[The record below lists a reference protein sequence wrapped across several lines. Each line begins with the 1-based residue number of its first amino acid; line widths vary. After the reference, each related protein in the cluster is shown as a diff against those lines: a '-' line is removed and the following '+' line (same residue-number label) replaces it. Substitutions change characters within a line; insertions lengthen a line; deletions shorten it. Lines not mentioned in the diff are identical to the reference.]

1 MGQYMSKSVIGE
13 SGREYVIE
21 KELGKGSQGRVFSI
35 KGGRYAFKLLGKKSS
50 LTAQKLKRRISYIKT
65 RKIHDLPIS
74 RPLEQIRGKF
84 LGYIM
89 EIATDMMPLENL
101 LKPTTDN
108 NWWENTGG
116 LKKRLLILEKLS
128 KVLSD
133 LHAKGLIYGD
143 LSPRNIFISSSSNYS
158 EIFLID
164 VDNITHQSKV
174 GEAVYTPSYTAP
186 EIVKGQS
193 GSDTYTDDFSFTI
206 IAYQLLTLN
215 HPFIGDYVNK
225 GEPELEEE
233 AYGCDIPWINHTKD
247 DINRSSTGLDSSL
260 TISKMM
266 MKEFNNTFEK
276 KLQDKYHRT
285 TTLKWNEVIKRAI
298 GGLIECPNCKSN
310 YFYTKKLMC
319 PFCHNSLE
327 YIGIITIFPLVVNI
341 KRDITHKHNIKLDS
355 SGLGQ
360 KLLEKIVQPQK
371 YFSITESDLYLNDSQ
386 NELFRIRV
394 DKEYIFIQG
403 VGQRELSIYKN
414 NKIRSGIDISREI
427 KASQDDWLILSDDF
441 SSSYQ
446 RVLKVRKMSV

>member
-1 MGQYMSKSVIGE
+1 MSKSVVGD
-13 SGREYVIE
+13 SGREYILD

-35 KGGRYAFKLLGKKSS
+35 KGGRYAFKLLGKKSGS
-50 LTAQKLKRRISYIKT
+50 KSQILKRKISYIKT
-65 RKIHDLPIS
+65 REIHDLPIS
-74 RPLEQIRGKF
+74 RPLEQIQGEY

-89 EIATDMMPLENL
+89 EIATDMMPLETL
-101 LKPTTDN
+101 LKPTRDDT
-108 NWWENTGG
+108 WWENTGG

-143 LSPRNIFISSSSNYS
+143 LSPRNIFISNNPNYS

-193 GSDTYTDDFSFTI
+193 GSDTYTDDFSFSI

-215 HPFIGDYVNK
+215 HPFIGDYVSK

-233 AYGCDIPWINHTKD
+233 AYGCDVPWIDHSQN
-247 DINRSSTGLDSSL
+247 DINRSSVGLNSAS
-260 TISKMM
+260 TISKLMM
-266 MKEFNNTFEK
+266 NEFRNTFEK
-276 KLQDKYHRT
+276 KLQDKYNRT

-298 GGLIECPNCKSN
+298 GGLIECPNCKHN
-310 YFYTKKLMC
+310 YFYNKKLIC
-319 PFCHNSLE
+319 PSCKNSLD
-327 YIGIITIFPLVVNI
+327 YIGVITIFPLVTKI
-341 KRDITHKHNIKLDS
+341 KNDISNEYNIKLKS

-360 KLLEKIVQPQK
+360 KLLKKIIQPKK
-371 YFSITESDLYLNDSQ
+371 YFIITEHDLYLNGSQ
-386 NELFRIRV
+386 SELFKIRV
-394 DKEYIFIQG
+394 DEKNIFIKG
-403 VGQRELSIYKN
+403 IEQRELSIYKDE
-414 NKIRSGIDISREI
+414 KIRSGIDISREI
-427 KASQDDWLILSDDF
+427 KESQDNWFILSDDF

>member
-1 MGQYMSKSVIGE
+1 MSKSIVGE

-35 KGGRYAFKLLGKKSS
+35 KGGKYAFKLLGKKSGS
-50 LTAQKLKRRISYIKT
+50 KAQILKRKISYIKT
-65 RKIHDLPIS
+65 RKINDLPIS
-74 RPLEQIRGKF
+74 RPLEQIKGEY

-101 LKPTTDN
+101 LKPIKDA

-143 LSPRNIFISSSSNYS
+143 LSPRNIFISNNPNYS

-174 GEAVYTPSYTAP
+174 GEAVYTPSYAAP
-186 EIVKGQS
+186 EIVKGES
-193 GSDTYTDDFSFTI
+193 GSDTYTDDFSFSI

-215 HPFIGDYVNK
+215 HPFIGDYVSK

-233 AYGCDIPWINHTKD
+233 AYGCDVPWINHSSDET
-247 DINRSSTGLDSSL
+247 NRSSVGLDSSL

-266 MKEFNNTFEK
+266 MKEFTNTFEK

-298 GGLIECPNCKSN
+298 GGLIECPQCKSA
-310 YFYTKKLMC
+310 YFYNRELEC
-319 PFCHNSLE
+319 PFCKNRLE
-327 YIGIITIFPLVVNI
+327 YIGIVTILPLVVNI
-341 KRDITHKHNIKLDS
+341 KKDILDTCNIDLKV

-360 KLLEKIVQPQK
+360 KLVEKIVQPEK
-371 YFSITESDLYLNDSQ
+371 YLMITEDDLYLNGSMNELFKIRVNIESVFIQGISQ
-386 NELFRIRV
+386 NELSV
-394 DKEYIFIQG
+394 
-403 VGQRELSIYKN
+403 YKN
-414 NKIRSGIDISREI
+414 KKIISGIDIRKER
-427 KASQDDWLILSDDF
+427 KASQDDWLILSDNF
-441 SSSYQ
+441 SSIYQ
-446 RVLKVRKMSV
+446 RVLKVRKLSL